1 MSYRKAVIVRG
12 SSPLFYGW
20 VVVAASFAVT
30 ACLGEV
36 QWSFGVFFKALESEF
51 GWSRGLTSS
60 GYTFL
65 AVGYAISSIAFGR
78 LADRYPPRSIL
89 LVSALVS
96 GAAIALCSRI
106 ETVVQL
112 QSLLFATGI
121 GAGALIPVPT
131 ATAARWFQGRSGGG
145 IALGVTMA
153 GVGMGAIVFAPLFTR
168 LILVLG
174 WRSSFLIAGAIFF
187 GVVTMAAM
195 LLRPSGLSVPRSS
208 READSAAAPAVASSR
223 RLLRAPQ
230 FIQVVAIMVVTT
242 LSFQTLT
249 VHLVPHAVDIGI
261 SQITAA
267 AALGFAGACSVPG
280 RLGSGFLSE
289 RLGWGRTLVLSQAG
303 MAIGM
308 LALPFVSCEPVLFAV
323 VGLYGLCQGIR
334 AVSVIGVLG
343 HVFGMR
349 AVGELTGVMIA
360 AAHGAGALGP
370 YFAGAVFDRWGSY
383 TASFVSLGVAIL
395 IGAILSLRLDVEPE
409 SGTAQG
415 AHTA

>member
-1 MSYRKAVIVRG
+1 MKRPF
-12 SSPLFYGW
+12 PLFYGW

-36 QWSFGVFFKALESEF
+36 QWSFGVFFKALETEF

-89 LVSALVS
+89 FVSALVS

-112 QSLLFATGI
+112 QSLLFVTGL

-131 ATAARWFQGRSGGG
+131 ATVARWFQSRPGGG

-168 LILVLG
+168 LILALG
-174 WRSSFLIAGAIFF
+174 WRSSFLIAGATYFAI
-187 GVVTMAAM
+187 VVVAAM
-195 LLRPSGLSVPRSS
+195 LLRPSGLSVPHSA
-208 READSAAAPAVASSR
+208 READVAPSAAVSSS

-230 FIQVVAIMVVTT
+230 FVQVVAIMVVTT

-249 VHLVPHAVDIGI
+249 VHLVPHAVDTGI
-261 SQITAA
+261 SQIAAA

-303 MAIGM
+303 MAVGM
-308 LALPFVSCEPVLFAV
+308 LALPFVTREPVLFAV

-360 AAHGAGALGP
+360 VAHGTGALGP
-370 YFAGAVFDRWGSY
+370 YLAGAVFDRSGSY
-383 TASFVSLGVAIL
+383 TVSFVSLGVAIL
-395 IGAILSLRLDVEPE
+395 IGAILSLRLDVEPQT
-409 SGTAQG
+409 GAAQG
-415 AHTA
+415 RRAA